1 MENADFKAEVQPETE
16 EKAQAP
22 ERTAAVPDFAGE
34 IFVPVKYNKEI
45 KKLGLEEAARLAQKG
60 LKFEAVAAD
69 YQNLKRIA
77 ARSGKSVSEFL
88 RALEKDCRESRRKEL
103 LEKCG
108 GNEEMADYVLRLE
121 KEPESDMGLEEL
133 KEQFPEIKD
142 ISDLPRSVVENAEMK
157 GTLLLDEYLRYRHG
171 AKRESVR
178 AAAQR
183 ISADNASVG
192 PQTDRRGGLNPETAE
207 FLKGLWK

>member
-1 MENADFKAEVQPETE
+1 MENADFKDEVQPETK
-16 EKAQAP
+16 EKTQAA
-22 ERTAAVPDFAGE
+22 EQTVAIPDSAEE
-34 IFVPVKYNKEI
+34 IFVPEKYNKEI
-45 KKLGLEEAARLAQKG
+45 KKLGLEDAARLAQKG

-88 RALEKDCRESRRKEL
+88 CALEKDSRENRKKEL

-108 GNEEMADYVLRLE
+108 GNEEMADYILKLE
-121 KEPESDMGLEEL
+121 KEPENNMGFEEL
-133 KEQFPEIKD
+133 KEQFPDIKE

-171 AKRESVR
+171 AKRESAR

-183 ISADNASVG
+183 LSTDNASVG

-207 FLKGLWK
+207 FLRGLWK

>member
-1 MENADFKAEVQPETE
+1 MENADFKDEVQPETE
-16 EKAQAP
+16 EKTQAA
-22 ERTAAVPDFAGE
+22 EQTVAIPDSAEE

-45 KKLGLEEAARLAQKG
+45 KKLGLEDAARLAQKG

-88 RALEKDCRESRRKEL
+88 CALEKDSRENRKKEL

-108 GNEEMADYVLRLE
+108 GNEEMADYILKLE
-121 KEPESDMGLEEL
+121 KEPENNMGFEEL
-133 KEQFPEIKD
+133 KEQFPDIKE

-171 AKRESVR
+171 AKRESAR

-183 ISADNASVG
+183 LSADNASVG

-207 FLKGLWK
+207 FLRGLWK

>member
-1 MENADFKAEVQPETE
+1 MENADFKGEVQPETE
-16 EKAQAP
+16 EKTQAA
-22 ERTAAVPDFAGE
+22 EQTVAIPDSAEE

-45 KKLGLEEAARLAQKG
+45 KKLGLEDAARLAQKG

-88 RALEKDCRESRRKEL
+88 CALEKDSRENRKKEL

-108 GNEEMADYVLRLE
+108 GNEEMADYILKLE
-121 KEPESDMGLEEL
+121 KEPENNMGFEEL
-133 KEQFPEIKD
+133 KEQFPDIKE

-171 AKRESVR
+171 AKRESAR

-183 ISADNASVG
+183 LSADNASVG

-207 FLKGLWK
+207 FLRGLWK